1 MASSEVSPRLTPSF
15 SLFFSLS
22 PSFQINLPI
31 EISAG
36 QWRIA
41 SLNGPPTDGQCA
53 FSPVPAFHRLFYQT
67 IHRLTKSLL
76 PCLGARFESR
86 GWWHNL
92 SVTVLFNLYLLI
104 ELHICSRYEP
114 FDTELSVNGNW
125 NLPRKCGNVKWDSL
139 YRIKDTFN
147 DKFDKKNI
155 YIYFWNESRCEN
167 RELFK
172 I

>member
-1 MASSEVSPRLTPSF
+1 MVLSLSSPTYWSPNLSRLTQSF
-15 SLFFSLS
+15 SLFSLL

-53 FSPVPAFHRLFYQT
+53 SPLCLPSTACYQT

-86 GWWHNL
+86 GWRHNYPL
-92 SVTVLFNLYLLI
+92 DRFSLWQCFSTFTYYPIWNRIISKWKFKFSVEIY
-104 ELHICSRYEP
+104 
-114 FDTELSVNGNW
+114 
-125 NLPRKCGNVKWDSL
+125 
-139 YRIKDTFN
+139 
-147 DKFDKKNI
+147 KNI
-155 YIYFWNESRCEN
+155 R
-167 RELFK
+167 
-172 I
+172 